1 VKPGPFPP
9 IHPPGRGPFSTYQY
23 LLHKGHQDENL
34 PLFNYGGLVSYCKS
48 IDKKNTRK
56 YAPDRVRIPI
66 FAPKRMRIM
75 RRDVFQGIADPTRR
89 AILGRLVKERLN
101 LTTLADDYNISRQ
114 SVTKHIRILEGCGLV
129 TIEKQGRDRCV
140 KAKPEKLAEVA
151 RWVEQFSSFF
161 AASFDRLDDY
171 LKNME

>member
-1 VKPGPFPP
+1 M
-9 IHPPGRGPFSTYQY
+9 
-23 LLHKGHQDENL
+23 
-34 PLFNYGGLVSYCKS
+34 
-48 IDKKNTRK
+48 KKH
-56 YAPDRVRIPI
+56 ASFWVRILI
-66 FAPKRMRIM
+66 FAPKRVHIM

-89 AILGRLVKERLN
+89 AILGRLAKEKLN
-101 LTTLADDYNISRQ
+101 LTTLADDYSISRQ

-129 TIEKQGRDRCV
+129 IIEKQGRDRCV
-140 KAKPEKLAEVA
+140 KARPEKLVEVA

>member
-1 VKPGPFPP
+1 MRTYLGAYPYICIQTGAYYEKRWYFRELRTLPG
-9 IHPPGRGPFSTYQY
+9 GRSWGDWQ
-23 LLHKGHQDENL
+23 
-34 PLFNYGGLVSYCKS
+34 
-48 IDKKNTRK
+48 
-56 YAPDRVRIPI
+56 
-66 FAPKRMRIM
+66 
-75 RRDVFQGIADPTRR
+75 
-89 AILGRLVKERLN
+89 KEKLN

-140 KAKPEKLAEVA
+140 TAKPEKLVEVS